1 MHAEQRPVASAARRY
16 QDERMDFGFVVPWGD
31 AADIAAMAVV
41 AEQHGWD
48 GLFVWEGIYG
58 VDAWVSLA
66 AAAVGT
72 STVRLGT
79 MLTPVSRRKPW
90 ELAGQVATLDRLSN
104 GRVTLSIGLGA
115 PDTGFANFGEQ
126 TDRRTR
132 AELLDEGMSVM
143 CALWTGQ
150 PVSFAGRHYHVT
162 PSDFPAITHVVQQPR
177 PPVWCVGALSS
188 DKSMHR
194 ALGWDGLLPQ
204 VVDNGAA
211 RQATLEEFAAAMP
224 AIRSTVGDR
233 HFDIIVE
240 GSMQEHSPAAW
251 ANTGA
256 TWWIESLWDAMHG
269 PDAVAASFDRLR
281 EGPPRLA

>member
-1 MHAEQRPVASAARRY
+1 ME
-16 QDERMDFGFVVPWGD
+16 FGFVVPWGD

-72 STVRLGT
+72 STLRLGT

-90 ELAGQVATLDRLSN
+90 ELAGQVATLDRLSQ

-132 AELLDEGMSVM
+132 AELLDEAMTIM
-143 CALWTGQ
+143 CGLWTGQ
-150 PVSFAGRHYHVT
+150 PVAFEGRHYHVT

-188 DKSMHR
+188 ERSMRR
-194 ALGWDGLLPQ
+194 ALHWDGLLPQ
-204 VVDNGAA
+204 VVDNGTA
-211 RQATLEEFAAAMP
+211 RQATLEELAAAMP
-224 AIRSTVGDR
+224 AIRSAIGDG
-233 HFDIIVE
+233 HYDIIVE
-240 GSMQEHSPAAW
+240 GSIQEHSPAAW
-251 ANTGA
+251 ADTGA

-269 PDAVAASFDRLR
+269 PDAIAASLDRLS
-281 EGPPRLA
+281 EGPPRLV